1 MNKIYKVVWSKVKN
15 TYVVV
20 SEVAKANG
28 KSGVRSI
35 AAAAAVAVMLSG
47 GTALAASGNL
57 SAQIVDGQINGSGTL
72 TAVVGTGNMP
82 ALQTGNS
89 SGTLTE
95 TVTIGGYDGIVL
107 DGSHSVHANAF
118 NAYKTTTITINTG
131 DITTASTADLI
142 NTTVFHAQ
150 GGNLNVTAGDIT
162 LDGTANGF
170 MTQNGGQLTVT
181 AGDIVVEANNG
192 NALQCSYNKEDATT
206 TITADSISLTSTT
219 GAAISSMGGDVTVT
233 VTGDADFEG
242 SNGLNANH
250 GGTVTIEAGGD
261 VTVTNNGDYNAVRG
275 ANGGAVTLDAT
286 GDVTI
291 EGTVIAEGAK
301 NATNVTVTGS
311 NISIDAQG
319 DRGVKAVNG
328 YGSTDTQAHITI
340 GDADTKNVTI
350 TNSFV
355 GLGAHYNGSSIEVK
369 GNELIIED
377 GTGYGIYAMN
387 GTTEDASEDDNA
399 KITISDQTATTITMA
414 SGSYSAIAAQSQGT
428 VEIAGDLSAT
438 ADEVIT
444 TRGNGTVKINEAND
458 ALKTIALDGD
468 ITFNYDAKT
477 SGSAVDAGV
486 FVNLANDASYLTGN
500 ILVTGNNI
508 PDGYEKVTQMNLGLA
523 NGAQWTTEG
532 SEDSFVNNL
541 TMDGGII
548 NQESSGEITID
559 NLSGTGDVVFS
570 DGSGQVNV
578 LAAGSGATL
587 NLMMTGVDA
596 DSFSSTDDLNKLA
609 NLLDVAEDATSNVTG
624 NIHVDEGLINGAI
637 DMTVDYED
645 VDKDDL
651 LNGVV
656 KDVRQGTSTT
666 VASASGVAAN
676 TAVAWREEDATL
688 SQRLGELR
696 GSKGDQG
703 VWARFVQGEF
713 ERGGDF
719 ETEYN
724 MFQIGYDK
732 AKGDWHYGLAVNHT
746 EGDTTYAAGSGELS
760 NTSVLAYGTWLGERG
775 HYKDIVAKLGS
786 IDSEYSINA
795 AGQTTKGEYDTY

>member
-250 GGTVTIEAGGD
+250 GGTVTINAGGD
-261 VTVTNNGDYNAVRG
+261 VTVTNNGAYNAVRG
-275 ANGGAVTLDAT
+275 ANGGTVAINGGNDITIDGAVVAQGAATVTIDSAADMTINGVVQAEAVRPGGSTISLSGDDITITAKAATPSETEGAVRNASIDAT
-286 GDVTI
+286 GKVTI
-291 EGTVIAEGAK
+291 E
-301 NATNVTVTGS
+301 
-311 NISIDAQG
+311 
-319 DRGVKAVNG
+319 
-328 YGSTDTQAHITI
+328 
-340 GDADTKNVTI
+340 AD
-350 TNSFV
+350 
-355 GLGAHYNGSSIEVK
+355 GL
-369 GNELIIED
+369 
-377 GTGYGIYAMN
+377 
-387 GTTEDASEDDNA
+387 
-399 KITISDQTATTITMA
+399 
-414 SGSYSAIAAQSQGT
+414 
-428 VEIAGDLSAT
+428 
-438 ADEVIT
+438 
-444 TRGNGTVKINEAND
+444 
-458 ALKTIALDGD
+458 
-468 ITFNYDAKT
+468 
-477 SGSAVDAGV
+477 
-486 FVNLANDASYLTGN
+486 
-500 ILVTGNNI
+500 
-508 PDGYEKVTQMNLGLA
+508 
-523 NGAQWTTEG
+523 
-532 SEDSFVNNL
+532 
-541 TMDGGII
+541 
-548 NQESSGEITID
+548 
-559 NLSGTGDVVFS
+559 
-570 DGSGQVNV
+570 
-578 LAAGSGATL
+578 
-587 NLMMTGVDA
+587 
-596 DSFSSTDDLNKLA
+596 
-609 NLLDVAEDATSNVTG
+609 
-624 NIHVDEGLINGAI
+624 
-637 DMTVDYED
+637 
-645 VDKDDL
+645 
-651 LNGVV
+651 
-656 KDVRQGTSTT
+656 
-666 VASASGVAAN
+666 
-676 TAVAWREEDATL
+676 
-688 SQRLGELR
+688 
-696 GSKGDQG
+696 
-703 VWARFVQGEF
+703 
-713 ERGGDF
+713 
-719 ETEYN
+719 
-724 MFQIGYDK
+724 
-732 AKGDWHYGLAVNHT
+732 
-746 EGDTTYAAGSGELS
+746 
-760 NTSVLAYGTWLGERG
+760 
-775 HYKDIVAKLGS
+775 
-786 IDSEYSINA
+786 
-795 AGQTTKGEYDTY
+795 